1 MRTQE
6 QASSILHMGQEETR
20 VELKHI
26 AHFVLLQ
33 DIHQSHEMLI
43 RWLAL
48 QLKAGTELSLE
59 ACGKL
64 GICHSCRQGKYST
77 MCFFSYLSL
86 SMNQIWIAKK

>member
-1 MRTQE
+1 MRTQK

-48 QLKAGTELSLE
+48 ELNGGTELSIE
-59 ACGKL
+59 ACRKL
-64 GICHSCRQGKYST
+64 GICHGCRQGKYST
-77 MCFFSYLSL
+77 MLFFTYLGL
-86 SMNQIWIAKK
+86 SVNQILIAKQ